1 MAIITISR
9 GSMSGGE
16 ALAGRLAEKLGY
28 PSVGREVIVA
38 AAEKL
43 GVEERFLSE
52 KFMRSPGLWER
63 MTSNRRLYLV
73 AVQAAL
79 AEHAAKGDL
88 IYHGNAGHLLLRGI
102 RSVLRVRLIAP
113 LDLRIRAVMES
124 KKTGLDAAER
134 YIRQVDEERI
144 RWTKFIYGVDWTD
157 PFLYDLSVNLERM
170 SMDTACLVI
179 AEAVRQP
186 EFATTREV
194 EKELSDFL
202 LACRVKLAWRRT
214 PNPDFDVDVGRRHS
228 RDPARCPAQ
237 MLSHT
242 ITRDEWRSDGL
253 LSVGGVALSLN
264 VQRYY
269 VSWATPTRRGA
280 LARSQDS
287 SALRSLRNRFP
298 ARPSPRHQSD
308 RDRLRAPSRRRS
320 EQRRSAAQAVL
331 RCR

>member
-124 KKTGLDAAER
+124 KKTGLDAAESH
-134 YIRQVDEERI
+134 IRQVDEEGI
-144 RWTKFIYGVDWTD
+144 RWTRFIYGVDWTAAS
-157 PFLYDLSVNLERM
+157 LYDLSVNLERM

-202 LACRVKLAWRRT
+202 LACRVKLALAT
-214 PNPDFDVDVGRRHS
+214 NPQTRHFDLDVMADDG
-228 RDPARCPAQ
+228 DVEITGVLPAAYK
-237 MLSHT
+237 LGAAS
-242 ITRDEWRSDGL
+242 TRDEDQIRRTAQ
-253 LSVGGVALSLN
+253 SVGGVRSTRLN
-264 VQRYY
+264 AQRMP
-269 VSWATPTRRGA
+269 TP
-280 LARSQDS
+280 D
-287 SALRSLRNRFP
+287 
-298 ARPSPRHQSD
+298 
-308 RDRLRAPSRRRS
+308 
-320 EQRRSAAQAVL
+320 
-331 RCR
+331 